1 MHRKS
6 REKHQDKTRNFKLP
20 KLEIKNFSGKLAAWM
35 TFIDSFE
42 ATVDRSA
49 NLSDVEK
56 FNFLLSYLERTLY
69 PSWHAIFREYSLSLP
84 SALQCS
90 RHPRNMLKQNSFWQ
104 TLNGK
109 VVFVFKVYNLTII
122 NPVIIKQC
130 FQNIRRISP
139 KYCKV
144 MKIFL

>member
-6 REKHQDKTRNFKLP
+6 REKHQDKTRNVKLP

-56 FNFLLSYLERTLY
+56 FNFLLSYLEKDALPQLACHIPR
-69 PSWHAIFREYSLSLP
+69 IFAESSLSV
-84 SALQCS
+84 AMFQAS
-90 RHPRNMLKQNSFWQ
+90 REHVK
-104 TLNGK
+104 TK
-109 VVFVFKVYNLTII
+109 
-122 NPVIIKQC
+122 
-130 FQNIRRISP
+130 
-139 KYCKV
+139 
-144 MKIFL
+144 

>member
-6 REKHQDKTRNFKLP
+6 REKHQDKTRNVKLP

-56 FNFLLSYLERTLY
+56 FNFFIIIPGKGRST
-69 PSWHAIFREYSLSLP
+69 PAGMPYSE
-84 SALQCS
+84 
-90 RHPRNMLKQNSFWQ
+90 
-104 TLNGK
+104 
-109 VVFVFKVYNLTII
+109 
-122 NPVIIKQC
+122 
-130 FQNIRRISP
+130 NIR
-139 KYCKV
+139 
-144 MKIFL
+144 